1 MFKQSLPGIKAI
13 AFLPCKLLPPNIV
26 EKFLSGVP
34 IGVFS
39 TSTPI
44 EHYGNASCEAESEYT
59 GGTYYESTTLQFTTT
74 DEIQQSQELAF
85 VVTDVNNHTYVIGC
99 KEAPYPVVDITTNLD
114 NDNNI
119 SHVKVSF
126 SRKKSL
132 IPFAV

>member
-1 MFKQSLPGIKAI
+1 MGMLHAKRSRNTK
-13 AFLPCKLLPPNIV
+13 
-26 EKFLSGVP
+26 
-34 IGVFS
+34 
-39 TSTPI
+39 
-44 EHYGNASCEAESEYT
+44 

-74 DEIQQSQELAF
+74 DKIRQMQQLAF
-85 VVTDVNNHTYVIGC
+85 VVTDVNNQSYVIGC

-132 IPFAV
+132 IPCVV

>member
-26 EKFLSGVP
+26 EKYRAGVP
-34 IGVFS
+34 IGVFAYS
-39 TSTPI
+39 KSI
-44 EHYGNASCEAESEYT
+44 EHYGNASCEAESEYI
-59 GGTYYESTTLQFTTT
+59 GGGYFEKTSLDFTTT
-74 DEIQQSQELAF
+74 DEIPQTRELAF
-85 VVTDVNNHTYVIGC
+85 VVTDVNNQSYVIGC

-132 IPFAV
+132 IPCAV